1 MIRVFLLNSQKFDNE
16 VNLSKINQFFGAEF
30 EKNSNQNKEIFKYL
44 TQINLVIYS
53 YSRYSRTIFHTSS

>member
-30 EKNSNQNKEIFKYL
+30 EKNSNQNKEIFKWF
-44 TQINLVIYS
+44 I
-53 YSRYSRTIFHTSS
+53 